1 MKFFY
6 FKKEYLNYFQRNKFV
21 FLVYKIQQMNKYLV
35 VILALWLNFVNAQN
49 EAVDK
54 FKFLKKIDNI
64 NYLNDANNKSSIDSL
79 QLIID
84 NNSNDTIK
92 GYFYRI
98 QAKFLINQL
107 EYDAAL
113 KSLDK
118 SIAFYKNANNSI
130 GIIKSMMN
138 KGGVLYQKGETKNAT
153 QEYVNALAIA
163 EKKGYKNEIAALYK
177 NIGLV
182 YYSQGKTKE
191 ALTYNNKALAIFNQL
206 KSKKDI
212 AATYVNIGNCYFD
225 DYQPQNALLNYNK
238 ALKLSKETN
247 DNQTIAKLY
256 NNIGSVYINDLQ
268 DTIKGINYLL
278 DALAIK
284 KQMNNQNDLII
295 QYNNIAAVYLDIKKY
310 DLALSYNDKAFELA
324 SKSGNLEELINVY
337 DTYAL
342 INSAKKDFKK
352 AYDYHK
358 LYSKTKDSLLNIDNL
373 KAVEEIN
380 TKYQTAEKEKQ
391 LLQKEAEAKKK
402 TTTIIILSLLA
413 LFIAIVGF
421 LIYRQ
426 QRLKNVQQK
435 QEFELQSAIAQIE
448 NQNKLHEQRLAIS
461 RDLHDNI
468 GAQLTFIISSVENLK
483 FGFPTMENS
492 IKNHLTKISDFTK
505 TTIVELRDTIW
516 AMNANEFTFDDLS
529 SRIYNFIE
537 KAQSAKESTTF
548 KFTVDESLK
557 NSKFSSLEGVNLYR
571 TIQEAVNNAIKYA
584 DANEVSI
591 QVQPIE
597 NGITIGIS
605 DNGKGFDL
613 DTIDLG
619 NGIVNMQKRIEE
631 IGGVFKIKSELDKGT
646 QITISLN
653 K

>member
-1 MKFFY
+1 
-6 FKKEYLNYFQRNKFV
+6 
-21 FLVYKIQQMNKYLV
+21 MNKYLV

-138 KGGVLYQKGETKNAT
+138 KGGVLYQKGETKKAT

-268 DTIKGINYLL
+268 DTIKGIDYLL

-537 KAQSAKESTTF
+537 KAQSVKENTTF
-548 KFTVDESLK
+548 KFSVDDSLK

-597 NGITIGIS
+597 NGITIEIS

-631 IGGVFKIKSELDKGT
+631 IGGVFKIQSELDKGT